1 MDTEGEYNPN
11 FTDFQTYL
19 KYQIKDYWTIS
30 FLGNI
35 SENTYQMI
43 PQNRDTEFG
52 TLNDS

>member
-1 MDTEGEYNPN
+1 MKGYRAEYNPN

-43 PQNRDTEFG
+43 PQKEI
-52 TLNDS
+52 LNLEL